1 MVLRLKER
9 ELAAVGI
16 SVATGCKPC
25 TDYHVKAA
33 RKARASDDEIGRA
46 VAAALSVR
54 TSATAIM
61 EAHAL
66 AHLGEAGHGGGTGG
80 GGETDRAKVLVSVG
94 AALGVNCT
102 SSLDK
107 HLAAAR
113 AIGISDQD
121 VADIVKLAVFI
132 KGMAA
137 SHVNRMAGVE
147 EARDDRG
154 AAKAGAT

>member
-66 AHLGEAGHGGGTGG
+66 AHLGEAGHGDGT
-80 GGETDRAKVLVSVG
+80 GGETDRAKELVSVG
-94 AALGVNCT
+94 AAFGVNCA
-102 SSLDK
+102 SSLEK

-113 AIGISDQD
+113 AIGISDED
-121 VADIVKLAVFI
+121 IADIVKLAVFI

-147 EARDDRG
+147 EAKDDR
-154 AAKAGAT
+154 AGGNDGG

>member
-33 RKARASDDEIGRA
+33 RKARATDDEIGRA

-54 TSATAIM
+54 SSATAII

-66 AHLGEAGHGGGTGG
+66 AHFGETGHGDGAGG
-80 GGETDRAKVLVSVG
+80 GGETDRAKVLVSIG
-94 AALGVNCT
+94 AAFGVNCT
-102 SSLDK
+102 SILEN

-113 AIGISDQD
+113 AIGISDED

-137 SHVNRMAGVE
+137 SHVNRTAGVE
-147 EARDDRG
+147 ESRNDRG
-154 AAKAGAT
+154 AAKARST

>member
-25 TDYHVKAA
+25 TDYHVKEA

-46 VAAALSVR
+46 VAAALSMR

-61 EAHAL
+61 EAHTR
-66 AHLGEAGHGGGTGG
+66 AHFGEAGHGAGT
-80 GGETDRAKVLVSVG
+80 GGETDRARELVSIG
-94 AALGVNCT
+94 AAIGVNCAT
-102 SSLDK
+102 SLK
-107 HLAAAR
+107 TRLAAAR
-113 AIGISDQD
+113 AIGISGED

-137 SHVNRMAGVE
+137 SRVNRTAGVE
-147 EARDDRG
+147 EAKD
-154 AAKAGAT
+154 AEATKARTI